1 MKGSNGCTDGD
12 APCRRQFGLTLIEM
26 LVTLA
31 IVSALVGL
39 LSQAMG
45 QLYRIERLLDS
56 GQLAARSRALR
67 LEQVRIA
74 VEAALP
80 VARDATTAFVGDVRS
95 VKFLS
100 SEVPSVAPTG
110 PAAMTLEL
118 HFDEDSQQTQLRA
131 KVQPAGRAASTWIVQ
146 SWPGKTGQLTYIDR
160 KGKSQESWPA
170 SATDTGTLPAALC
183 IDPGIPDAAVLVA
196 HLGVS
201 SRALPTQREL
211 HE

>member
-1 MKGSNGCTDGD
+1 MGGHRCVSGE
-12 APCRRQFGLTLIEM
+12 ASCRLQFGLTLIEM

-56 GQLAARSRALR
+56 GQLAAQNRALR

-80 VARDATTAFVGDVRS
+80 VARNASNAFAGDARGVS
-95 VKFLS
+95 FLS
-100 SEVPSVAPTG
+100 SEVPSIAPTG
-110 PAAMTLEL
+110 PAAMSLEL
-118 HFDEDSQQTQLRA
+118 HFDEANQQTQLRA
-131 KVQPAGRAASTWIVQ
+131 RLQVAGRAASTWIVQ
-146 SWPGKTGQLTYIDR
+146 SWSGRTGQMSYIDR
-160 KGKSQESWPA
+160 NGKSHENWPA

-183 IDPGIPDAAVLVA
+183 IDSGAADAAVLVA
-196 HLGVS
+196 QLGVS
-201 SRALPTQREL
+201 RQALPTRREL
-211 HE
+211 NE